1 LKSEIDLLE
10 KKLQGFQIGAKNLEM
25 ETKYKDK
32 IGEEEKAYFAS
43 CQKRVQIAES
53 IDYKKLKKL

>member
-1 LKSEIDLLE
+1 MKSEIDLLE

-25 ETKYKDK
+25 EAKYKDK
-32 IGEEEKAYFAS
+32 IAEEEKAYFAN